1 MKKFSRSFVEY
12 VCVSSANLT
21 NLKYKNS
28 KNLKKNKLFTIVV
41 TGQLAM
47 GNRLNYVNTFC
58 KSTKTIEYYDSR
70 QTDYVSNHDSI
81 SRHIIQY
88 L

>member
-1 MKKFSRSFVEY
+1 
-12 VCVSSANLT
+12 
-21 NLKYKNS
+21 
-28 KNLKKNKLFTIVV
+28 
-41 TGQLAM
+41 M
-47 GNRLNYVNTFC
+47 GNMLNYVNTFC

-70 QTDYVSNHDSI
+70 QTDYVSYHDSI